1 MRLSVRRC
9 LRVVVSRKKA
19 AVPLALL
26 AAMGL
31 SVAGCD
37 DGEGLGA
44 SGEEE
49 VVATSSAITNTPFQ
63 DATGKIKIRVKT
75 CDPTG
80 SAFTNCAYCTADDGW
95 ARIGGGGQILGENT
109 PGAMLQASFP
119 SPTFFT
125 SVNSFGCTGPA
136 GHSPARLGIDD
147 LATWVVR
154 SSGTSHQLQAYVIEM
169 QLVGDNGV
177 AFMPHVTPGVDRVTD
192 EVNPPATYTVETDE
206 ADLPAG
212 YFLIG
217 GGAYIFTSNPSN
229 SVTAPTDA
237 YLVES
242 RPVDGPNGR
251 AWRATARAQHNVV
264 FDEPLKS
271 YAIGIESCPAQ
282 WGGHCFTYPA
292 IKEAIAAATTGYGTA
307 TYGIPSSWVGTS
319 VGGYAPT
326 TNAGAR
332 YLADLIPFN
341 GGGQG
346 ITVRS
351 KSNGTGGSGQTFG
364 STLVVG
370 TTAGFYA
377 YNDVFVPGVG
387 VMSRP
392 SGTNPQLQLSL
403 FGAADQP
410 ATRWYFESFGSGTYR
425 LRNGNPGSGTEC
437 AYRSGT
443 TSIVRVATC
452 GTGNE
457 FKWTFIGDPTLS
469 QAQVRNV
476 ATGQCIDWAAGG
488 GSGGFANLVL
498 QPCGGSGGTQDF
510 YLNRFNLP

>member
-1 MRLSVRRC
+1 MSLSVHRLPVAVARA
-9 LRVVVSRKKA
+9 RF
-19 AVPLALL
+19 AVPVAFVTLGLAL
-26 AAMGL
+26 
-31 SVAGCD
+31 AGCQGD
-37 DGEGLGA
+37 EELGA
-44 SGEEE
+44 SAEDG
-49 VVATSSAITNTPFQ
+49 VVATSSAITSTTFQ
-63 DATGKIKIRVKT
+63 DATGKIRIRVKT
-75 CDPTG
+75 CDATG
-80 SAFTNCAYCTADDGW
+80 SAFTNCAYCTVDDGW

-119 SPTFFT
+119 SPNSFT
-125 SVNSFGCTGPA
+125 TVNSYGCTGAA

-147 LATWVVR
+147 YATWVVR
-154 SSGTSHQLQAYVIEM
+154 SSGTNHQLQAYVIGI
-169 QLVGDNGV
+169 QLVGDDGV
-177 AFMPHVTPGVDRVTD
+177 AFRPNVTEGIDRVTD
-192 EVNPPATYTVETDE
+192 EVNPPATYTVETRE
-206 ADLPAG
+206 ADIREG

-229 SVTAPTDA
+229 SVIAPTDA

-264 FDEPLKS
+264 FNEPMKS
-271 YAIGIESCPAQ
+271 YAIGIESCPVQ
-282 WGGHCFTYPA
+282 WGGHCFTYPK

-307 TYGIPSSWVGTS
+307 TYSVPSSWVETS

-341 GGGQG
+341 GSGQG

-364 STLVVG
+364 STLMVG
-370 TTAGFYA
+370 TTAGLYA
-377 YNDVFVPGVG
+377 YNGLSVAGVG
-387 VMSRP
+387 IMSRP

-403 FGAADQP
+403 FGTVDQP
-410 ATRWYFESFGSGTYR
+410 ATRWHFESVGSGTYR

-443 TSIVRVATC
+443 SSIVKVTTC

-457 FKWTFIGDPTLS
+457 FKWTFIGDPTAS
-469 QAQVRNV
+469 GAQVRNV
-476 ATGQCIDWAAGG
+476 ANNQCLDWSAGG
-488 GSGGFANLVL
+488 GSGGLTNLVL
-498 QPCGGSGGTQDF
+498 QPCGGSGAPQTF
-510 YLNRFNLP
+510 YLTSFNWP

>member
-1 MRLSVRRC
+1 MRLSVHSRFP
-9 LRVVVSRKKA
+9 VAVSARTA
-19 AVPLALL
+19 TAPAALL
-26 AAMGL
+26 AMGL
-31 SVAGCD
+31 AVAGCAGDESLGEPAGD
-37 DGEGLGA
+37 D
-44 SGEEE
+44 
-49 VVATSSAITNTPFQ
+49 VVATSSAITTTSYQ
-63 DATGKIKIRVKT
+63 DATGKVRIRVKT

-95 ARIGGGGQILGENT
+95 ARIGGGAQILGENT

-119 SPTFFT
+119 SPNFFT
-125 SVNSFGCTGPA
+125 TTNSFGCTGAA
-136 GHSPARLGIDD
+136 GHSPPRTGIDD
-147 LATWVVR
+147 YATWVVR

-169 QLVGDNGV
+169 QLVGDNGI
-177 AFMPHVTPGVDRVTD
+177 AFRPNVTEGVDRVTD
-192 EVNPPATYTVETDE
+192 EVNPPATYTVETAE
-206 ADLPAG
+206 ADLQAG

-229 SVTAPTDA
+229 SVIAPTDA

-242 RPVDGPNGR
+242 RPVNGPNGR

-264 FDEPLKS
+264 FNEPMKS

-282 WGGHCFTYPA
+282 WGGHCLTYPA
-292 IKEAIAAATTGYGTA
+292 IKEAIAGATTGYGTA
-307 TYGIPSSWVGTS
+307 AYSVPSSWVETS

-341 GGGQG
+341 GGSQG

-364 STLVVG
+364 STLIVG
-370 TTAGFYA
+370 TTAGLYA
-377 YNDVFVPGVG
+377 YNTVSVGGVG
-387 VMSRP
+387 IMTRP

-403 FGAADQP
+403 FGTADQP
-410 ATRWYFESFGSGTYR
+410 ATRWHFESLGSGTYR
-425 LRNGNPGSGTEC
+425 LRNGNPGSGSEC

-443 TSIVRVATC
+443 SSIVRVTTC

-476 ATGQCIDWAAGG
+476 ANGQCLDWSAGG
-488 GSGGFANLVL
+488 GSGGMTNLVL
-498 QPCGGSGGTQDF
+498 QPCGGSGAPQFF
-510 YLNRFNLP
+510 YVLGINWP